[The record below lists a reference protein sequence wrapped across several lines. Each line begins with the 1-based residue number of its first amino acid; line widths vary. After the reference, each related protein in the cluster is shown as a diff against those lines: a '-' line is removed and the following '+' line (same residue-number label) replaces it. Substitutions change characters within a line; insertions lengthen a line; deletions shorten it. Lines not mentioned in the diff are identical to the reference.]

1 MLIYWWFSLSRRWA
15 PWVSRLCLVHRYK
28 LSIWCRTW
36 ALVGGQWMFFEEWI
50 NERVNEFFLSGSSKP
65 SIMIFSWAKYL
76 LPIMDFCNSAV
87 KTVTITCRLSRL
99 YCIITWR
106 LSSQHLLVDRQ
117 NLGASLDFSPWRFS
131 LKYLSY
137 AQHVKSPH
145 ETQKSPNSSSIL

>member
-1 MLIYWWFSLSRRWA
+1 M
-15 PWVSRLCLVHRYK
+15 
-28 LSIWCRTW
+28 
-36 ALVGGQWMFFEEWI
+36 
-50 NERVNEFFLSGSSKP
+50 NEFFLSGSAKS

-76 LPIMDFCNSAV
+76 LPIMDFCNSVV

-106 LSSQHLLVDRQ
+106 LSSQHLLVDRK

-137 AQHVKSPH
+137 AQHIKSPH
-145 ETQKSPNSSSIL
+145 ETQKSPNSSSILQTPFFSYILSSFQMTCDASGFVTFFPLPFLCFWLLKLLTFFPKISSFCFFP